1 MSKSPSSRTT
11 GRSPGTKAV
20 PVTADHKS
28 ARAPVRD
35 VGMERLTTARATAA
49 RVVQLHGPDP
59 YLVHF
64 ERLDAEI
71 RGRETRAAVMDRVA
85 EIAGAGD

>member
-1 MSKSPSSRTT
+1 MPARPPAPLTLQRLAAART
-11 GRSPGTKAV
+11 
-20 PVTADHKS
+20 
-28 ARAPVRD
+28 
-35 VGMERLTTARATAA
+35 TAA

-71 RGRETRAAVMDRVA
+71 SERRQREDRMARVA
-85 EIAGAGD
+85 EIAAQGE